1 MAGPVENLSFVAR
14 RLIQYERR
22 FAQADPARRTGAA
35 SLFLRIA
42 ASLQSLA
49 GHLERDQL
57 PHEPCRELVL
67 YSTRLKESVEEELG
81 GAEAEKLATML
92 GEASDK
98 ERLYL
103 QYRSSEDK
111 KAFSEELEKAAI
123 LIRAL
128 ANGLCPSPPADNGRV
143 ESPSA

>member
-1 MAGPVENLSFVAR
+1 MAGSVDNLSFVAR

-22 FAQADPARRTGAA
+22 FAQAAPFRKSDAA
-35 SLFLRIA
+35 ALFLRIA
-42 ASLQSLA
+42 SSLHSLA
-49 GHLERDQL
+49 DHLGRDQL

-67 YSTRLKESVEEELG
+67 YSTRLKECVEEELG
-81 GAEAEKLATML
+81 TAESEKLANML

-103 QYRSSEDK
+103 EYRSAADK
-111 KAFSEELEKAAI
+111 KPLGEELEKAAI

-128 ANGLCPSPPADNGRV
+128 ADGLCPVPPFGTGRL

>member
-1 MAGPVENLSFVAR
+1 MAGSVDNLSFVAR

-22 FAQADPARRTGAA
+22 FAQADPRRKAEAA
-35 SLFLRIA
+35 SLFLRIGS
-42 ASLQSLA
+42 SLQSLA

-67 YSTRLKESVEEELG
+67 YSTRLKECVDEELG
-81 GAEAEKLATML
+81 VSEAEKLATML

-103 QYRSSEDK
+103 QYRSAPDK
-111 KAFSEELEKAAI
+111 KAFGEELEKAAI

-128 ANGLCPSPPADNGRV
+128 ANGLCPAPPAENGRV